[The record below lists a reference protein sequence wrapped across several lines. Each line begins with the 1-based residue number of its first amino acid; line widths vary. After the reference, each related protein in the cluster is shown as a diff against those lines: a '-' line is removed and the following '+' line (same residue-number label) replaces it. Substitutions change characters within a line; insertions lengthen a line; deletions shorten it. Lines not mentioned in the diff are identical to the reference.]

1 MPDILWLS
9 IDGKEL
15 MSMKEWRPHYIQGLQ
30 PGEHRIKLELLKD
43 GVPVSE
49 NWNVTERSI
58 RVR

>member
-1 MPDILWLS
+1 
-9 IDGKEL
+9 
-15 MSMKEWRPHYIQGLQ
+15 MKEWRPHYIQGLQ